1 MIRYF
6 AQVEYEGTH
15 YHGFQSQR
23 NTKKTVQYHLEE
35 ALGKVGNEKIGIVC
49 SGRTDT
55 GVHALNQVIHFDTK
69 SKRSSDSWVKGGNRY
84 LPSDITIK
92 KVFKVNDSFHARF
105 SATSRTYVYLIRNSK
120 TPGGIDSMRS
130 LWCSDSL
137 DEKKMNSAA
146 KKLLGE
152 KDFSSFRAAGCQSK
166 SSKRKISFA
175 EVTRANKYIMIRIT
189 ANAFMLNMM
198 RIIVGTLINVG
209 KKEISIMDFTQII
222 KAKNR
227 RLAGKTVS
235 PSGLYFIGPS
245 YDDVEYLQD
254 DIEII

>member
-92 KVFKVNDSFHARF
+92 KVLKVNDSFHARF

-120 TPGGIDSMRS
+120 TPEIG
-130 LWCSDSL
+130 
-137 DEKKMNSAA
+137 
-146 KKLLGE
+146 
-152 KDFSSFRAAGCQSK
+152 RAH
-166 SSKRKISFA
+166 
-175 EVTRANKYIMIRIT
+175 V
-189 ANAFMLNMM
+189 
-198 RIIVGTLINVG
+198 
-209 KKEISIMDFTQII
+209 
-222 KAKNR
+222 
-227 RLAGKTVS
+227 
-235 PSGLYFIGPS
+235 
-245 YDDVEYLQD
+245 
-254 DIEII
+254 